1 MGAGDRK
8 KGPRDFYSGRLNEGD
23 VLGEF
28 RATPEGI
35 RAFRAAVDK
44 RGYMTPGDAM
54 GLIRKF
60 TKGDPTNPSQP
71 FARELRL
78 AVIEQLGL
86 EDEQDM
92 DRVRFFSAVGTP
104 LDVFHGIDGWIEFVP
119 DQGPPRI
126 VTLDVTLDPGK
137 EEHKADI
144 IVQEVPDPS
153 EDEKRFLAL
162 VYNTYAPQVAQK
174 LRTAVAFMMRDRRER
189 EQPAA

>member
-1 MGAGDRK
+1 MGTRDRK
-8 KGPRDFYSGRLNEGD
+8 GGGEFYSGRLNERD

-28 RATPEGI
+28 KATPEGI
-35 RAFRAAVDK
+35 KAYRAAVDK
-44 RGYMTPGDAM
+44 HGYMTFRDAM
-54 GLIRKF
+54 DLVRRY
-60 TKGDPTNPSQP
+60 TKEDPTNPSQP
-71 FARELRL
+71 FAKELRL

-86 EDEQDM
+86 EDEKDM

-126 VTLDVTLDPGK
+126 VTLDATLNPGK

-144 IVQEVPDPS
+144 IIQEVPDPT
-153 EDEKRFLAL
+153 EDEKKFLGL
-162 VYNTYAPQVAQK
+162 VYDTYAPQVSER
-174 LRTAVAFMMRDRRER
+174 LRTAITIMKRGRER